1 MDDKSA
7 NPRSLKD
14 AMRTL
19 RVGEAE
25 RTGVVVALRDAEMAR
40 LTLLKDRIDPVIAQV
55 PAEID
60 LFDIGL
66 TPGDPA
72 RLWVD
77 MISFVE
83 MARDKRTYRFL
94 QDTRLGR
101 SVIMESDRVDEV
113 GEAITAYI
121 AQRLIER
128 ERMLAGRVPPQGVA
142 RAIPESAPDQA
153 VLGAVEALRAEARAQ
168 AGMAPATPTPAETAA
183 ATVQATT
190 PQSTTPQAIVQNAEP
205 ASPAPAQAPARKRR
219 REGVRFGWAAIFILF
234 VLGLALGMAGV
245 LGVAMLAARGL

>member
-25 RTGVVVALRDAEMAR
+25 RAGVVVALRDAEMAR

-60 LFDIGL
+60 IFDIGL

-101 SVIMESDRVDEV
+101 SVIMETDRVDEV
-113 GEAITAYI
+113 AEAVTAYI

-128 ERMLAGRVPPQGVA
+128 ERMLAGQIAPRGVA
-142 RAIPESAPDQA
+142 RTIPESAPDGK
-153 VLGAVEALRAEARAQ
+153 VVGAVEALRAEARAQ
-168 AGMAPATPTPAETAA
+168 AGMAPAMFSAAETAA
-183 ATVQATT
+183 PALQSTTAQAIARTIEPAAPASVQAT
-190 PQSTTPQAIVQNAEP
+190 
-205 ASPAPAQAPARKRR
+205 APAKKAR
-219 REGVRFGWAAIFILF
+219 REGVRFGWAAVFILF
-234 VLGLALGMAGV
+234 VLGLAIGMVVV
-245 LGVAMLAARGL
+245 LGVAMLAARGV